1 MTDSALLTLKTMLQE
16 RADLMKTIHS
26 KNEHW
31 KYKGFEELVL
41 ECGREMEAIP
51 LPKKI
56 KPGFKKQCYFNCIEL
71 IQKHPDLT
79 YVEGYALDA
88 DISFPVTH
96 AWLMN
101 PQGKAIDPT
110 WESAALCYIGIPF
123 QTQWVLD
130 FLEARKQRRKTD
142 YLSLLESN
150 YLEEFSFLKEGIP
163 QL

>member
-1 MTDSALLTLKTMLQE
+1 MTNSALLTLKTMLQE

-41 ECGREMEAIP
+41 ECGREMKPIP
-51 LPKKI
+51 APKYI
-56 KPGFKKQCYFNCIEL
+56 KHGIPKQCYFNCLEL
-71 IQKHPDLT
+71 IKKHPDLT
-79 YVEGYALDA
+79 YVEGYALG
-88 DISFPVTH
+88 DISFPVSH

-101 PQGKAIDPT
+101 PQGKALDPT
-110 WESAALCYIGIPF
+110 WESGGLCYIGIPF

-130 FLEARKQRRKTD
+130 FLEARKQRGKTD
-142 YLSLLESN
+142 CLSLFESN
-150 YLEEFSFLKEGIP
+150 YLEEFSFLKGGVP